1 MSFFQHFYEDKFLRH
16 LLPPVFDALNTWQ
29 RGMNADEGALMNQVT
44 AALNTPRARRCEIG
58 LADSYLLQTKLFQL
72 HRRGPNQTDKFGS
85 DLAVTVNALTS
96 PSFVK
101 SAFLQFKV
109 AEHGRATIEAR
120 QIADAEIHGPVFDRS
135 FCLAVDP
142 TNRTIRV
149 EAVSSLKSRFRANV
163 ASQTVVTD
171 KWQPFTE
178 WVLSWLRCKIGQWSS
193 PTDQASIEQ
202 LLGQYALR
210 EPESLPARWEVEPN
224 YYPAKSWLSA
234 TFRPQGNPP
243 DNAVGNIPEI

>member
-1 MSFFQHFYEDKFLRH
+1 MSFFQHFDEDKMLRH
-16 LLPPVFDALNTWQ
+16 LLPPILDALNAWQ
-29 RGMNADEGALMNQVT
+29 RGMNADEGSLMNQVT
-44 AALNTPRARRCEIG
+44 SVLNTPRARRCEIG
-58 LADSYLLQTKLFQL
+58 LTDSYLLQTELFQL

-101 SAFLQFKV
+101 SAFFQFKI

-120 QIADAEIHGPVFDRS
+120 QIADAEIHCAVFDRS

-149 EAVSSLKSRFRANV
+149 EALAGLKSRFPTDAD
-163 ASQTVVTD
+163 SQTVVTD

-178 WVLSWLRCKIGQWSS
+178 WVLGWLRCKIGPWSQ
-193 PTDQASIEQ
+193 PTDLVSIEQ
-202 LLGQYALR
+202 LLRQYTLR
-210 EPESLPARWEVEPN
+210 EPEVLPARWEVEPN

-234 TFRPQGNPP
+234 TFRPRRNRRS
-243 DNAVGNIPEI
+243 NAG